1 MLEKAA
7 TLKWFEY
14 SLLGKAFEIQTN
26 VIKKQTEVISKK
38 EMKNEKY
45 CDKVEN
51 ALLYLSKEQVEK
63 YVEIDKR
70 MKLKDFMYGKPNFN
84 RYGMVISF
92 VSNFLTEVT

>member
-1 MLEKAA
+1 
-7 TLKWFEY
+7 
-14 SLLGKAFEIQTN
+14 
-26 VIKKQTEVISKK
+26 
-38 EMKNEKY
+38 MKNEKY

-84 RYGMVISF
+84 RYGMVISLIILRF
-92 VSNFLTEVT
+92 